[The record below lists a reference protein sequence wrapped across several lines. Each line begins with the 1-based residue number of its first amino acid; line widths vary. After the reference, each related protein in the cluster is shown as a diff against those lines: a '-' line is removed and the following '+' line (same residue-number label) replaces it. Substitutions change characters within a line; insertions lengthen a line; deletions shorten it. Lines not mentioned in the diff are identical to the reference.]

1 MPQGAAELG
10 DGDVYPLVLGANVAL
25 LHAAAPRFAQIAIAK
40 ERGRGVTDRV
50 LTGNRNSRLFF
61 PPSSSGVGEDDV
73 RLFERAGAGIATS
86 GRPLGKETARTCANA
101 DYVSEQQCRL
111 SDTPSRCRSQF
122 GREPRHRACSPE
134 LAI

>member
-61 PPSSSGVGEDDV
+61 PPSSSGVG
-73 RLFERAGAGIATS
+73 
-86 GRPLGKETARTCANA
+86 
-101 DYVSEQQCRL
+101 
-111 SDTPSRCRSQF
+111 
-122 GREPRHRACSPE
+122 
-134 LAI
+134 